1 MYIDQLEECKIRFDQ
16 IFLDPNNPRFWAE
29 KNTRDVPDTKIPD
42 ARVQS
47 RAFEDIS
54 KPKHGIREL
63 RDSILRN
70 GFLPLDR
77 IVVRPI
83 ETHDG
88 KFVIVEGNRRF
99 AALKSLREE
108 IELGTVDED
117 GISEDYLEKL
127 LTDTGELAVL
137 IYRGAE
143 THDISWLLQG
153 IRHISG
159 IRDWSPAQRGRLVAE
174 QIDERGIRFREAS
187 QTFGLSAQA
196 VGRLYRAY
204 KALEQM
210 RDDDEFAGKARN
222 EYFTLFE
229 EAIRKKP
236 VQEWLGWNNDTWKF
250 ENERN
255 LERFYSWISPD
266 EEHDNER
273 RIHDPRQIKDLAS
286 LITGDHYTLL
296 DQIDNYELSIEQAR
310 GKIEGLP
317 EAFDWKE
324 KIEQARKLIAD
335 LPQEPMFEEQEAFV
349 VALKK
354 IEEQVRKR
362 MMAITAVNDSQP

>member
-1 MYIDQLEECKIRFDQ
+1 MYIDQLEVSKLRFDQ

-29 KNTRDVPDTKIPD
+29 KTTRDVPDAKIPGP
-42 ARVQS
+42 RVQS
-47 RAFEDIS
+47 RAFDDIS
-54 KPKHGIREL
+54 TKHGIREL

-83 ETHDG
+83 ETHEG

-108 IELGTVDED
+108 IEVGTVDED
-117 GISEDYLEKL
+117 GISDDYLENL
-127 LTDTGELAVL
+127 LTDTRELEVL
-137 IYRGAE
+137 IYGGVE

-153 IRHISG
+153 IRHIGG
-159 IRDWSPAQRGRLVAE
+159 IRAWSPAQRGRLVAE
-174 QIDERGIRFREAS
+174 QIDERGIGFREAS

-210 RDDDEFAGKARN
+210 RDDDEFGGKARN

-236 VQEWLGWNNDTWKF
+236 VQEWLGWNNDAWKF
-250 ENERN
+250 ETEIN
-255 LERFYSWISPD
+255 LKRFYSWISPD
-266 EEHDNER
+266 EEHENER

-286 LITGDHYTLL
+286 LIAGNHSILL
-296 DQIDNYELSIEQAR
+296 DQIDNYELSIEKAR
-310 GKIEGLP
+310 GRL
-317 EAFDWKE
+317 
-324 KIEQARKLIAD
+324 RKCRQFPTGKSKSSRHGD
-335 LPQEPMFEEQEAFV
+335 
-349 VALKK
+349 
-354 IEEQVRKR
+354 
-362 MMAITAVNDSQP
+362 